1 MRTLAEDLGHG
12 TSNLHDTII
21 AIIEKCAFIS
31 GVTKYNVYG
40 NVWKPLISEN
50 LLLNERLHYNS
61 INKICPSN
69 VMQGNDSEPLVSQ
82 VLPIYLYGENI
93 SVKLTS
99 SDKIANNFAEEW
111 RFFINNWSAVSQVK
125 QKSIA

>member
-1 MRTLAEDLGHG
+1 
-12 TSNLHDTII
+12 
-21 AIIEKCAFIS
+21 
-31 GVTKYNVYG
+31 
-40 NVWKPLISEN
+40 
-50 LLLNERLHYNS
+50 
-61 INKICPSN
+61 
-69 VMQGNDSEPLVSQ
+69 MQGNDSEPLVSQ

>member
-1 MRTLAEDLGHG
+1 M
-12 TSNLHDTII
+12 S
-21 AIIEKCAFIS
+21 
-31 GVTKYNVYG
+31 KYNVYG

-69 VMQGNDSEPLVSQ
+69 IMLYKAMIVSHLFHKFFQ
-82 VLPIYLYGENI
+82 FTYGGNI

-111 RFFINNWSAVSQVK
+111 RFLINNNYWSAVSQVK

>member
-1 MRTLAEDLGHG
+1 MLYKAM
-12 TSNLHDTII
+12 I
-21 AIIEKCAFIS
+21 
-31 GVTKYNVYG
+31 
-40 NVWKPLISEN
+40 
-50 LLLNERLHYNS
+50 
-61 INKICPSN
+61 
-69 VMQGNDSEPLVSQ
+69 VSHLFHKFFQ
-82 VLPIYLYGENI
+82 IYLYGGNI